1 MNQLKG
7 LADLFEAMKLL
18 KGEPISLSI
27 LGQPSMPME
36 FYRKQF
42 PDFEYFPPCTN
53 SKVREIMQLHD
64 ALVLPSIV
72 EGRASSNRKP
82 CHVGYLL
89 LLPLILVEKIWWRKE
104 DRTTCPDSVARKDRG
119 GY

>member
-1 MNQLKG
+1 MSQRKG

-42 PDFEYFPPCTN
+42 AEFLI
-53 SKVREIMQLHD
+53 SH
-64 ALVLPSIV
+64 LVQIKRFGKS
-72 EGRASSNRKP
+72 
-82 CHVGYLL
+82 
-89 LLPLILVEKIWWRKE
+89 
-104 DRTTCPDSVARKDRG
+104 
-119 GY
+119 